1 MIFGIWPGV
10 VNADLVTFQSVDAP
24 PERVDETLVA
34 LTELQ
39 GRAEQFYV
47 RCFRHFG
54 SGVGNFANIEAT
66 PANPAVYA
74 GSGRRIDLVC
84 SYQSS
89 KPDAEGFARFVRRAV
104 NDVQGW
110 GGGKVQIGE
119 ELNMPAPLDGGSP
132 GCFEAVSSAVAA
144 AVDERA
150 RTGADVLIGVNAAGL
165 ADEEFWHRLAGSLT
179 PALVAQLDYLGLD
192 FFPDVFHPVP
202 LHEISDATTYLVRT
216 TRHRAT
222 VAGFSS
228 ALPFHVTE
236 TGWPTGAGRDEGTQ
250 AQILELVA
258 EAVVNADCDVTA
270 YELFGLRDIVTDD
283 RWQNEWGVL
292 RDDYTRKPGF
302 DALCRLFARHR

>member
-10 VNADLVTFQSVDAP
+10 VNADLVTFRSVDAP
-24 PERVDETLVA
+24 PERPDETLAA

-39 GRAEQFYV
+39 GCADQFYV

-74 GSGRRIDLVC
+74 GDGRQIDLVC

-89 KPDAEGFARFVRRAV
+89 RPDSEGFAGFVRRAV
-104 NDVQGW
+104 NDVHAW

-119 ELNMPAPLDGGSP
+119 ELNMPAPLDGDSP
-132 GCFEAVSSAVAA
+132 GCFEAVSA
-144 AVDERA
+144 AVEAAFDERA

-165 ADEEFWHRLAGSLT
+165 ADEEFWRRLADSLT
-179 PALVAQLDYLGLD
+179 PASVAQLDYLGLD
-192 FFPDVFHPVP
+192 FFPDVFNPVP
-202 LHEISDATTYLVRT
+202 LHKIADATTYLVRT
-216 TRHRAT
+216 ARDRAT
-222 VAGFSS
+222 AAGFAST
-228 ALPFHVTE
+228 LPLHVTE
-236 TGWPTGAGRDEGTQ
+236 TGWPTGAGRDEATQ

-258 EAVVNADCDVTA
+258 EAVVTANCDVSA
-270 YELFGLRDIVTDD
+270 YELFGLRDIVTDG

-292 RDDYTRKPGF
+292 RDDYTRKLGF
-302 DALCRLFARHR
+302 EALCHLFARLR